1 MQFLFSKERLRQRYP
16 CLFAFIIVIIIW
28 FTYSLNSTM
37 STHWFSNER
46 RKKNVCRVVTRQ
58 RIQISIEKWIAR
70 TRMRKTKKKQVTNTK
85 QRKQR
90 RQRIVTFY
98 NNIWHQGKK
107 MKSRWI
113 VQAPLLYLF
122 IIIQKVYVRDCVQ
135 MCLWHL
141 IERKEKKTKRAETKS
156 ENTLV
161 IQWYLKMIRFAKCGL
176 QQATIRLEEQTFIAP
191 NVCLYSCSIHF
202 NTIGKRQG
210 NVAT

>member
-58 RIQISIEKWIAR
+58 RIQISIEKWVAR
-70 TRMRKTKKKQVTNTK
+70 TRMRKTKKTQVTNTK

-107 MKSRWI
+107 NEKSLNRSGPI
-113 VQAPLLYLF
+113 VVF
-122 IIIQKVYVRDCVQ
+122 IYYNTKSICSRLCTDVSLTSYRTK
-135 MCLWHL
+135 
-141 IERKEKKTKRAETKS
+141 RKENKTSWNKIWKHARYTMIFKNDTFREMWLATSDNTAWRADLHCPE
-156 ENTLV
+156 
-161 IQWYLKMIRFAKCGL
+161 
-176 QQATIRLEEQTFIAP
+176 
-191 NVCLYSCSIHF
+191 CLP
-202 NTIGKRQG
+202 
-210 NVAT
+210 V